1 MDFGVRKDINTSA
14 GQASVITIDLVK
26 TIGDGIIGHKSSAG
40 GKEYCG
46 FAVRSQLDDLPETFA
61 YNLSGMEFTSI
72 LDALR
77 LLDSGTAAENISVIV
92 SHQFLDSYKCYIRMF
107 YIVVLS
113 STMNL

>member
-92 SHQFLDSYKCYIRMF
+92 SYQFLDFINAISECFI
-107 YIVVLS
+107 L
-113 STMNL
+113 